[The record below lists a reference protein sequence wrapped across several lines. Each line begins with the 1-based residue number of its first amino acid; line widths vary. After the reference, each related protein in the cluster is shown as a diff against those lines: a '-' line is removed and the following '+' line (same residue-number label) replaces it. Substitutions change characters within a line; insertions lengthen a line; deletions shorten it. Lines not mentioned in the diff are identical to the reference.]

1 MNRKRTTNSLNNDY
15 QENTATIG
23 GIGHYVDTPGFNF
36 HATVF
41 SISCWIKSDT
51 MSSNETILDKYY
63 NTQNQRAV
71 RLYIT
76 AGGEFQF
83 QVSDDGSSN
92 ESQKTTDADLVA
104 DTWYHIV
111 VTYSSG
117 TFTAY
122 RNGTALSVD
131 ANFGTETSIDQN
143 TAALRIGMSQDT
155 KGSFNGQIDD
165 LCIYDN
171 KVLSAAEVTRN
182 YNAGKRSHR

>member
-1 MNRKRTTNSLNNDY
+1 MCIRDR
-15 QENTATIG
+15 
-23 GIGHYVDTPGFNF
+23 
-36 HATVF
+36 
-41 SISCWIKSDT
+41 
-51 MSSNETILDKYY
+51 YY

-71 RLYIT
+71 RLYVT
-76 AGGEFQF
+76 TSGELQL
-83 QVSDDGSSN
+83 QVSSDGSNN
-92 ESQKTTDADLVA
+92 ESQKTTDANLVA

-122 RNGTALSVD
+122 RNKTALSVD
-131 ANFGTETSIDQN
+131 ANYGTETSIDQN
-143 TAALRIGMSQDT
+143 VASLRIGMSQDT

-182 YNAGKRSHR
+182 YNAGIRSHR